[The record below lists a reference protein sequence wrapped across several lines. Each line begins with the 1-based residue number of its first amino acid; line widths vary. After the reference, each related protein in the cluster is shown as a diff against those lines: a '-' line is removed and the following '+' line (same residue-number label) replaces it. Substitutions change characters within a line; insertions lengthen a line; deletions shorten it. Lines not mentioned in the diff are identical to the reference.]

1 MKDDTK
7 QPVVVVTGDG
17 TIDWNIARTQGE
29 MLHMDD
35 HARACWQRGGAM
47 LLADLVALVA
57 DGLRDAGIADY
68 AVKSMDAPRDPVH
81 PGDRRFHHSYAV
93 FAKYVRDPKSPKEPL
108 AWRVDEFLGLDRRAS
123 GKAPVEKWQHVRGDS
138 TDAAL
143 VVLDDADLGFREQ
156 RELWPAALNNTDSPP
171 WVLLKVAGK
180 PVRGALWDR
189 LYHDR
194 VERLIVVM
202 TIHDLRRAHVQVS
215 QELSWERA
223 AQDLAWELVHNPEV
237 KALSRCAHVVVSF
250 GPAGAFVLSRATDS
264 GDMGAPSHGR
274 PPSTPPKCTLVF
286 DPALIEG
293 MWEQAH
299 PGRMIGYTLTL
310 TAGVAR
316 ELMRSPDAPDVV
328 EGVRSGLAAMRVLH
342 HEGFGCR
349 ETPDSETYLTF
360 PTEAVAGA
368 LAGTEDQPFAA
379 AAVPVPA
386 AIPPSDD
393 ATKSTHRPPP
403 WTILGDTH
411 PGDLETLAEE
421 IVLEGA
427 RAALR
432 DVPLGEFGKL
442 LTVDRQE
449 IEAFRAIRALVEEH
463 AARPSERQ
471 PLSIAV
477 FGAPGAGKSFGVT
490 QVATSLLPDLIE
502 KIEFNLSQLGSP
514 ADLMNAFHRVRDVGL
529 SGKLPLVFWDEFD
542 TALDGRPLGWLRYFL
557 APMQDGN
564 FQQDQVVH
572 PIGRAIFVFAGGT
585 AHRMEDFGARAMSA
599 EDFRQAKGPDFVSRL
614 RGFVNVRGPNPD
626 PQSESKADEPDPDF
640 VVRRAIVL
648 RSLLERSGKQLL
660 HGETLQM
667 DRGVLRAFLTVSEYR
682 HGARSLESILAMSR
696 LAGETSF
703 ERSCLPTQ
711 AQLDL
716 HVDGQEFLAIVRQIE
731 LSGEVLED
739 LAEAA
744 HELYC
749 EGLQKQGTRT
759 EASQLPYADLPEHFK
774 EQNRANVRDIQAK
787 LQHLGYVMVP
797 AQGSEAR
804 FSFSAEEI
812 ETMAV
817 MEHERYLKAKIEAG
831 WTWGPESDSAKKV
844 NKALVPWEELPQEE
858 RKKDHDLVSGI
869 PEIVARAGYTIAR
882 LRGQATAG

>member
-1 MKDDTK
+1 MKDDAK
-7 QPVVVVTGDG
+7 QPVVVVAGDG
-17 TIDWNIARTQGE
+17 TIDWNIARTRGE
-29 MLHMDD
+29 VLHIDN
-35 HARACWQRGGAM
+35 HARACWQRGGAL

-57 DGLRDAGIADY
+57 DNLRDAGIADY
-68 AVKSMDAPRDPVH
+68 AVKSMDAPREPVH
-81 PGDRRFHHSYAV
+81 PGDRRFHHSYAI
-93 FAKYVRDPKSPKEPL
+93 FAKYLRDPQSPKEPL

-123 GKAPVEKWQHVRGDS
+123 DKATVEEWQHVREDS
-138 TDAAL
+138 PDAAL
-143 VVLDDADLGFREQ
+143 IILDDAGLGFREQ
-156 RELWPAALNNTDSPP
+156 RELWPAALDNTGSRP

-180 PVRGALWDR
+180 PVTGALWDR
-189 LYHDR
+189 LNHDR
-194 VERLIVVM
+194 ADRLIVVM

-264 GDMGAPSHGR
+264 GDMGAPTHGR
-274 PPSTPPKCTLVF
+274 FQSTPPKCTLVF

-293 MWEQAH
+293 MWEQSY
-299 PGRMIGYTLTL
+299 PGRMIGYTTTL
-310 TAGVAR
+310 TAGIAR
-316 ELMRSPDAPDVV
+316 ELMRSPDAPDIV
-328 EGVRSGLAAMRVLH
+328 EGVCSGLTAMRVLH
-342 HEGFGCR
+342 REGFGCR

-360 PTEAVAGA
+360 PIEAVAGA

-379 AAVPVPA
+379 AVVPVPA
-386 AIPPSDD
+386 AIPPSN
-393 ATKSTHRPPP
+393 ATESTHRPPP

-411 PGDLETLAEE
+411 PGDLENLAEE

-432 DVPLGEFGKL
+432 NVPLGEFGKL

-477 FGAPGAGKSFGVT
+477 FGAPGSGKSFGVT

-514 ADLMNAFHRVRDVGL
+514 ADLMDAFHRVRDVGL

-557 APMQDGN
+557 APMQDGS
-564 FQQDQVVH
+564 FQKGQVVH

-585 AHRMEDFGARAMSA
+585 ARRMEDFGAREMSA
-599 EDFRQAKGPDFVSRL
+599 EDFRHAKGPDFVSRL

-626 PQSESKADEPDPDF
+626 PRSESEAGGADPDF
-640 VVRRAIVL
+640 IVRRAILL
-648 RSLLERSGKQLL
+648 RSLLERIGKDLL
-660 HGETLQM
+660 HGGTLDM

-711 AQLDL
+711 TQLDL

-731 LSGEVLED
+731 LSGEILED
-739 LAEAA
+739 VAEAA

-749 EGLQKQGTRT
+749 EGLQKQGSRT

-787 LQHLGYVMVP
+787 LQRLGYVMVP

-817 MEHERYLKAKIEAG
+817 MEHERYVKANIESG
-831 WTWGPESDSAKKV
+831 WTWGPESDSAKKI
-844 NKALVPWEELPQEE
+844 NKTLVPWEELPQEE

-882 LRGQATAG
+882 LRGQATVS